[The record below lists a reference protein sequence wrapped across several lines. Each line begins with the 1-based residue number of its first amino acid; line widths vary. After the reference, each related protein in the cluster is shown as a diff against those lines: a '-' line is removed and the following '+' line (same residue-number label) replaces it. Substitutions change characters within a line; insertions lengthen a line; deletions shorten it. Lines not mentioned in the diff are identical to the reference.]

1 VFFSKVFGLEGSLGV
16 SNEVINEGFELEG
29 LRLESISE
37 GELMFEEHLNL
48 NLKYEALIMMMEYM
62 KQYASIK

>member
-1 VFFSKVFGLEGSLGV
+1 MEGSLGV
-16 SNEVINEGFELEG
+16 SNEVVNEGFELEG
-29 LRLESISE
+29 LRLESIEE

-48 NLKYEALIMMMEYM
+48 ELKYEALIVMMEYM